1 MINGNADILAL
12 AASFHINIQAAQG
25 PLFFCLSLLKIEFL
39 EFVTY
44 LISSQQSGKFKY
56 CSPELQSFARFD
68 ASLGQKN
75 ASKCKCEQRKVVFLL
90 RGTFLP
96 LGRHVGARSN
106 ASLVMPL

>member
-1 MINGNADILAL
+1 MINGNADLLAL

-44 LISSQQSGKFKY
+44 LISSQQSGKY
-56 CSPELQSFARFD
+56 CSPELQSFASFD

-75 ASKCKCEQRKVVFLL
+75 ASKCKCEQQKVVFLL
-90 RGTFLP
+90 RGTLPP

-106 ASLVMPL
+106 ASLVMSL